1 MEPGNLRF
9 GGGASDTLLH
19 PVVALA
25 LLVAIILVFCLPRK
39 RVIVPLLLMMF
50 LIPRGQ
56 VVVLAGTHFTI
67 ARILI
72 VTGLVRWAFSGQSG
86 RLVGGFNR
94 IDRTFTLLSL
104 CYMAVFSLQWMQSQ
118 ALIKS
123 LGDLLDAL
131 GGYFVLRFVIH
142 DRTDI
147 IRAIKVLAV
156 VAMVTAPLMV
166 NEQISHKNIFGLLG
180 GVANVP
186 AVRDGQVRSQGAF
199 AVYITAGV
207 FGASLIPLCIWLWTS
222 GGSRVLAALGAISG
236 TVMTMTSHSSTPL
249 LAYAFGLVGLAFW
262 PFRNRMRLFRW
273 GIVLVLAALQLSMKA
288 PFWALIA
295 RIDLTGSSSGYQRY
309 QLIDTCIR
317 HFWDWWLLG
326 ARNYDAWGF
335 NMWDLSNQYVAYAV
349 TGGLLSIVLFIGVIS
364 RSFSRLGT
372 ARKRIA
378 GNRKQEWFLWCLAGA
393 LLAHVTAYFGIGYFD
408 QMQFAWYALLA
419 MISVAGS
426 EVTALASRSRT
437 LTRTFL
443 DGPPATL
450 PVEPARLCD
459 NSVLQVS
466 RDNAL

>member
-1 MEPGNLRF
+1 
-9 GGGASDTLLH
+9 
-19 PVVALA
+19 
-25 LLVAIILVFCLPRK
+25 
-39 RVIVPLLLMMF
+39 
-50 LIPRGQ
+50 
-56 VVVLAGTHFTI
+56 
-67 ARILI
+67 
-72 VTGLVRWAFSGQSG
+72 
-86 RLVGGFNR
+86 
-94 IDRTFTLLSL
+94 
-104 CYMAVFSLQWMQSQ
+104 MAVFSLQWMQSQ

-378 GNRKQEWFLWCLAGA
+378 GNRKQEWFLWCLAAA

-443 DGPPATL
+443 DGTPATL